1 MQLQEY
7 EQLFH
12 ENEDIA
18 WISKIDKRYA
28 WLKRHLLDFEERLG
42 RIFPADWEVSER
54 ITAQFCIQ
62 TRDSM
67 AAIMQKRRTEID
79 VKLLLFAIAKT
90 QQFEL
95 LLAKRFNGTTLASNT
110 VVAPKVI
117 VQNVSEVEAND
128 APNKQGNG
136 PNDDEAVNS
145 TSPFFGLIG
154 VCFEPFLDIYT
165 ESVDRN
171 LAEIMER
178 FVQDN
183 IATKGAFDPIANNST
198 VFPSCAD
205 LFVFYK
211 KCLVQCTQLSTEKP
225 LYTLSQIFKKYLRE
239 YASKILEHKI
249 PKAVPQPTTLGTSM
263 SMLTKD
269 LQNLSTAAGHVI
281 HNLLKEGEQPRYTP
295 DEIIRLCCIL
305 TTAEYCLETV
315 DQLEAKLKEKC
326 DDSYADKIDLSDEK
340 DIFHRCI
347 SNCISLMVHDV
358 ECACEP
364 ALIVMN
370 KTQWQNIQNVGDQS
384 PFVNSIQSNFQATVP
399 VIRDNLAASRKYYTQ
414 FCHKFV
420 NSFIPRYINALYK
433 CRLMNTS
440 SSDGSS
446 ALNASN
452 ASNLSG
458 AATAS
463 FSNIMG
469 CEQLLLDT
477 HSLKTIL
484 LDLPSIGSQ
493 VKRKAPASYTKVV
506 VKGMTKAEMIIKIV
520 MQSTTP
526 PQAFI
531 EQYLKLLPDSTH
543 IEFNKIMDMK
553 GLRRSDSSYLI
564 ELYKR
569 MAPKDTNNTGNG
581 EEMDDDRDARDA
593 SNAHNNNAML
603 KMSSAPESSIATALK
618 QTANNVTSSLTASAD
633 KGRIRKLENLIKK
646 RLP

>member
-18 WISKIDKRYA
+18 WIAKIDKRYA

-67 AAIMQKRRTEID
+67 ATIMQKRRTEID

-95 LLAKRFNGTTLASNT
+95 LLAKRFNGTTLANSTAVTSAKAKVHSTEGDASDTSNRQVT
-110 VVAPKVI
+110 GAG
-117 VQNVSEVEAND
+117 E
-128 APNKQGNG
+128 
-136 PNDDEAVNS
+136 DEAVSS

-154 VCFEPFLDIYT
+154 ACFEPFLDIYT

-249 PKAVPQPTTLGTSM
+249 PKAVPQPTSLGSSM

-281 HNLLKEGEQPRYTP
+281 HNLLKEGEQPRYTS

-326 DDSYADKIDLSDEK
+326 DDTYADKIDLSDEK

-347 SNCISLMVHDV
+347 SNCITLMVQDV

-440 SSDGSS
+440 SSDGTS
-446 ALNASN
+446 ALNASI
-452 ASNLSG
+452 ASNSSG

-569 MAPKDTNNTGNG
+569 MAPKDANNAANAD
-581 EEMDDDRDARDA
+581 EVDDDREAN
-593 SNAHNNNAML
+593 NANNNA
-603 KMSSAPESSIATALK
+603 APKATSPMENSIATALK
-618 QTANNVTSSLTASAD
+618 QTASNVTSSLTASAD

>member
-1 MQLQEY
+1 M
-7 EQLFH
+7 FH

-42 RIFPADWEVSER
+42 RIFASDWEISER

-62 TRDSM
+62 TRDSL
-67 AAIMQKRRTEID
+67 ASIMQKRRTEID
-79 VKLLLFAIAKT
+79 VKLLLFAISKT
-90 QQFEL
+90 QQFEI
-95 LLAKRFNGTTLASNT
+95 LLAKRFNGTTLSSTTVTSAHKAKAHASESETTN
-110 VVAPKVI
+110 APGSGENDVI
-117 VQNVSEVEAND
+117 
-128 APNKQGNG
+128 
-136 PNDDEAVNS
+136 NS

-154 VCFEPFLDIYT
+154 ACFEPFLDIYT
-165 ESVDRN
+165 DSVDRN

-249 PKAVPQPTTLGTSM
+249 PKAMAPPPTTLGTSM
-263 SMLTKD
+263 SLLTKD

-281 HNLLKEGEQPRYTP
+281 HNLLKEGEQPRYTS

-326 DDSYADKIDLSDEK
+326 EASYADKIDLSDEK

-347 SNCISLMVHDV
+347 SNCINLMVQDL

-384 PFVNSIQSNFQATVP
+384 PFVNSIQSNFQTTVP

-420 NSFIPRYINALYK
+420 NAFIPRYINALYK
-433 CRLMNTS
+433 CRLMNTTL
-440 SSDGSS
+440 SDGAN

-452 ASNLSG
+452 ASIASG
-458 AATAS
+458 TGTTS

-506 VKGMTKAEMIIKIV
+506 IKGMTKAEMVIKIV
-520 MQSTTP
+520 MQATTP

-531 EQYLKLLPDSTH
+531 EQYLKMLPDSTH

-564 ELYKR
+564 ELYRR
-569 MAPKDTNNTGNG
+569 MAPKDANSTVSVD
-581 EEMDDDRDARDA
+581 EMDDDRDAVRDP
-593 SNAHNNNAML
+593 SVAHTNYIPS
-603 KMSSAPESSIATALK
+603 KGTSSSENSIAMALK
-618 QTANNVTSSLTASAD
+618 QTASNVTSSLTASAD

>member
-54 ITAQFCIQ
+54 ITVHFCIQ

-67 AAIMQKRRTEID
+67 AAIMHKRRTEID

-95 LLAKRFNGTTLASNT
+95 LLAKRFNGTTMASSNAVTAKAKVRSLKSDANGASNR
-110 VVAPKVI
+110 P
-117 VQNVSEVEAND
+117 S
-128 APNKQGNG
+128 
-136 PNDDEAVNS
+136 DEDAVNS

-154 VCFEPFLDIYT
+154 ACFEPFLDIYT

-183 IATKGAFDPIANNST
+183 IATKGAFDPIGNNST

-281 HNLLKEGEQPRYTP
+281 HNLLKEGEQPRYTS

-347 SNCISLMVHDV
+347 SNCINLMVQDV

-370 KTQWQNIQNVGDQS
+370 KTQWQSIQNVGDQS

-440 SSDGSS
+440 SSDGTN
-446 ALNASN
+446 ALNAST
-452 ASNLSG
+452 ASNTSG
-458 AATAS
+458 ATTAS

-569 MAPKDTNNTGNG
+569 MAPKDTNNATNMD
-581 EEMDDDRDARDA
+581 EVDDDRDARDA
-593 SNAHNNNAML
+593 SSVNNNAAP
-603 KMSSAPESSIATALK
+603 KMTNSLENSIATALK
-618 QTANNVTSSLTASAD
+618 QTASNVTSSLTASAD

>member
-1 MQLQEY
+1 
-7 EQLFH
+7 
-12 ENEDIA
+12 
-18 WISKIDKRYA
+18 
-28 WLKRHLLDFEERLG
+28 
-42 RIFPADWEVSER
+42 
-54 ITAQFCIQ
+54 
-62 TRDSM
+62 M

-95 LLAKRFNGTTLASNT
+95 LLAKRFNGTTL
-110 VVAPKVI
+110 
-117 VQNVSEVEAND
+117 VSSPVLAAKTKAHNPDTDPND
-128 APNKQGNG
+128 ASSKPGG
-136 PNDDEAVNS
+136 PSDDDAVNS

-154 VCFEPFLDIYT
+154 ACFVPFLDIYT

-183 IATKGAFDPIANNST
+183 IATKGAFDPIANNSS

-249 PKAVPQPTTLGTSM
+249 PKAVAQQTTLGTSM

-281 HNLLKEGEQPRYTP
+281 HNLLKEGEQPRYTS

-326 DDSYADKIDLSDEK
+326 DDAYADKIDLSDEK

-347 SNCISLMVHDV
+347 SNCINLMVQDV

-440 SSDGSS
+440 SSDGTS
-446 ALNASN
+446 ALNASI
-452 ASNLSG
+452 ASNSSG
-458 AATAS
+458 TATAS

-569 MAPKDTNNTGNG
+569 MAPKDTNNAGNTD
-581 EEMDDDRDARDA
+581 EIDDDRDA
-593 SNAHNNNAML
+593 SNATYNN
-603 KMSSAPESSIATALK
+603 SAPKTIGASESSIASALK
-618 QTANNVTSSLTASAD
+618 QTASNVTSSLTASAD